1 MSKKKKVRPVF
12 CNAVVFAEVMKDPE
26 ICRRLI
32 ERILPGKKVKE
43 LRFVKEEDEFENAHT
58 VREILVKEPETEK
71 TITVGLYAKSIR
83 LDVLFE
89 GENEWYN
96 IEMQVEDERD
106 SPKRSR
112 YYHAVEDVIGL
123 KPGQPYNALKPG
135 YVIFICM
142 FDLFKLG
149 APIYEFEMYDV
160 KKGLK
165 LNDEQV
171 TIFLNG
177 TCCENVPE
185 EL

>member
-1 MSKKKKVRPVF
+1 MF

-96 IEMQVEDERD
+96 IEMQVAPQEDLPHRGRYYSAVIDVTHLDSCQRFIQLFCYRTHFCHAAWERD
-106 SPKRSR
+106 FSAVVYDLSYRGDNRSS
-112 YYHAVEDVIGL
+112 A
-123 KPGQPYNALKPG
+123 A
-135 YVIFICM
+135 
-142 FDLFKLG
+142 
-149 APIYEFEMYDV
+149 
-160 KKGLK
+160 
-165 LNDEQV
+165 
-171 TIFLNG
+171 
-177 TCCENVPE
+177 
-185 EL
+185 